1 LGCGELAWRRQGG
14 AVHGRDAV
22 RPRHQVGA
30 DLDSAVTGD
39 VVVPRDGDG
48 DHHGMGG
55 PADVLVTEAAERTS
69 WMPVP
74 GWNGENHLICRS
86 LGTQAMTANA
96 EGRHLA
102 ALEPAQQA
110 CEHSVAE
117 GSCPRVE

>member
-1 LGCGELAWRRQGG
+1 
-14 AVHGRDAV
+14 
-22 RPRHQVGA
+22 
-30 DLDSAVTGD
+30 VTGD

-102 ALEPAQQA
+102 ALELAQQA
-110 CEHSVAE
+110 CEYADTPLRRAPVLAWSELRSLARRL
-117 GSCPRVE
+117 GPRA